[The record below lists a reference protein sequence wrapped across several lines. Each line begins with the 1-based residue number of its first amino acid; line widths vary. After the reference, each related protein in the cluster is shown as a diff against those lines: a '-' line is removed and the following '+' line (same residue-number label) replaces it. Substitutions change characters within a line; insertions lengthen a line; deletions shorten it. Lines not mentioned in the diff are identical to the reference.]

1 MSNSLIFS
9 ITHTRKNEPKWV
21 SASTNWLATTL
32 DSASGVKHTSVFT
45 LLAEGLLQEF
55 AMFLKV
61 FLEGIAIL
69 TVAIA
74 IILTLRK
81 ILRFWRRDR
90 VLQETIRLELGVVLA
105 LALEFLLAAD
115 IVGTAIS
122 PSWDAVAKLA
132 AITGIRTFL
141 NFFLQREVRELR
153 ETAHPLDGNCKL

>member
-1 MSNSLIFS
+1 MGMSVYAAS
-9 ITHTRKNEPKWV
+9 IAIV
-21 SASTNWLATTL
+21 L
-32 DSASGVKHTSVFT
+32 DSVSGVEHTSKFT

-55 AMFLKV
+55 AIFLKV

-74 IILTLRK
+74 PILTLRK
-81 ILRFWRRDR
+81 IFYLWRRDR
-90 VLQETIRLELGVVLA
+90 VLQETIRLELGAVLA

-153 ETAHPLDGNCKL
+153 ETAHSQDGKISKGLSK

>member
-1 MSNSLIFS
+1 MSVYAAWIA
-9 ITHTRKNEPKWV
+9 IV
-21 SASTNWLATTL
+21 L
-32 DSASGVKHTSVFT
+32 DSASGVEHTSKFT

-55 AMFLKV
+55 AIFLKV

-74 IILTLRK
+74 LILTLRK
-81 ILRFWRRDR
+81 IFHLWRRDR

-153 ETAHPLDGNCKL
+153 ETAHSQDCKVSKGLSKSVQSNQTM

>member
-1 MSNSLIFS
+1 MGMSVYAAWIA
-9 ITHTRKNEPKWV
+9 IV
-21 SASTNWLATTL
+21 L
-32 DSASGVKHTSVFT
+32 DSASGVEHTSKFT

-74 IILTLRK
+74 LILTLRK
-81 ILRFWRRDR
+81 IFHLWRRDR

-132 AITGIRTFL
+132 AITAIRTFL

-153 ETAHPLDGNCKL
+153 ETAHSLEGKVSKELK

>member
-1 MSNSLIFS
+1 MSIYAAW
-9 ITHTRKNEPKWV
+9 IAIV
-21 SASTNWLATTL
+21 L
-32 DSASGVKHTSVFT
+32 DSASGVEHTSKFT

-55 AMFLKV
+55 AIFLKV

-69 TVAIA
+69 TVASA
-74 IILTLRK
+74 LILTLRK
-81 ILRFWRRDR
+81 IFHLWRRDR

-141 NFFLQREVRELR
+141 NFFLQRYSGFR
-153 ETAHPLDGNCKL
+153 C

>member
-1 MSNSLIFS
+1 MLNSLISS
-9 ITHTRKNEPKWV
+9 ITHTRKNEPRWV
-21 SASTNWLATTL
+21 SAYTNCLVTTL
-32 DSASGVKHTSVFT
+32 DSGVEHTSGLT

-81 ILRFWRRDR
+81 ILLFWRRDR

>member
-1 MSNSLIFS
+1 MGMSVYAAWIA
-9 ITHTRKNEPKWV
+9 IV
-21 SASTNWLATTL
+21 L
-32 DSASGVKHTSVFT
+32 DSASGVEHTSKFT

-61 FLEGIAIL
+61 FLEGIAVL

-74 IILTLRK
+74 LILTLRK
-81 ILRFWRRDR
+81 IFHLWRRDR

-141 NFFLQREVRELR
+141 NFFLQREVRELQ
-153 ETAHPLDGNCKL
+153 ETAHSLEGKVSKELK

>member
-1 MSNSLIFS
+1 MS
-9 ITHTRKNEPKWV
+9 V
-21 SASTNWLATTL
+21 YSAWIAIAL
-32 DSASGVKHTSVFT
+32 DSASSAEHTSGVT
-45 LLAEGLLQEF
+45 LLAERLLQEF

-74 IILTLRK
+74 LILTLRK
-81 ILRFWRRDR
+81 IFRLWRRDR

-153 ETAHPLDGNCKL
+153 ETAYPLDGKTQ

>member
-1 MSNSLIFS
+1 MFTPLTFNLSPFPNLHLTILGWQ
-9 ITHTRKNEPKWV
+9 TT
-21 SASTNWLATTL
+21 SAE
-32 DSASGVKHTSVFT
+32 HTSGLT

-153 ETAHPLDGNCKL
+153 ETARPLDSNCKL

>member
-1 MSNSLIFS
+1 MGMS
-9 ITHTRKNEPKWV
+9 V
-21 SASTNWLATTL
+21 YSAWIAIAL
-32 DSASGVKHTSVFT
+32 DSASSAEHTSGVT
-45 LLAEGLLQEF
+45 LLAERLLQEF

-74 IILTLRK
+74 LILTLRK
-81 ILRFWRRDR
+81 IFRLWRRDR

-153 ETAHPLDGNCKL
+153 ETAYPLDGKTQ

>member
-1 MSNSLIFS
+1 MSVYAAWIAIVLN
-9 ITHTRKNEPKWV
+9 
-21 SASTNWLATTL
+21 
-32 DSASGVKHTSVFT
+32 SASGVEHTSKFT

-61 FLEGIAIL
+61 FLEGIAVL

-74 IILTLRK
+74 LILTLRK
-81 ILRFWRRDR
+81 IFHLWRRDR
-90 VLQETIRLELGVVLA
+90 VLQETIRLQLGVVLA

-153 ETAHPLDGNCKL
+153 ETAHSLDGKVSKELK

>member
-1 MSNSLIFS
+1 MGMSIYW
-9 ITHTRKNEPKWV
+9 I
-21 SASTNWLATTL
+21 AIAL
-32 DSASGVKHTSVFT
+32 DSVSSTEHTSGLT
-45 LLAEGLLQEF
+45 LLAERLLQEF

-61 FLEGIAIL
+61 VLEGIAIL

-74 IILTLRK
+74 VILTLRK

-153 ETAHPLDGNCKL
+153 ETAHPLDNEVSEKLR

>member
-1 MSNSLIFS
+1 MSVYAAWIA
-9 ITHTRKNEPKWV
+9 IV
-21 SASTNWLATTL
+21 L
-32 DSASGVKHTSVFT
+32 DSASGVEHTSKFT

-55 AMFLKV
+55 AIFLKV

-74 IILTLRK
+74 LILTLQK
-81 ILRFWRRDR
+81 IFHLWRRER

-153 ETAHPLDGNCKL
+153 ETAHSLDGKVSKGLSK

>member
-1 MSNSLIFS
+1 MLWIA
-9 ITHTRKNEPKWV
+9 IV
-21 SASTNWLATTL
+21 L
-32 DSASGVKHTSVFT
+32 DSASGVEHTSKFT
-45 LLAEGLLQEF
+45 LLAEGLLQGF

-61 FLEGIAIL
+61 FLEGIAVL
-69 TVAIA
+69 TVAMA
-74 IILTLRK
+74 LILTLRK
-81 ILRFWRRDR
+81 IFHLWRRDR
-90 VLQETIRLELGVVLA
+90 VVQETIRLELGVVLA

-153 ETAHPLDGNCKL
+153 ETAHSLDGKVSKELK

>member
-1 MSNSLIFS
+1 MGMSVYWIA
-9 ITHTRKNEPKWV
+9 IV
-21 SASTNWLATTL
+21 SDSTSDAE
-32 DSASGVKHTSVFT
+32 HTSGLT

-74 IILTLRK
+74 VFLTLRK

-115 IVGTAIS
+115 IVTS
-122 PSWDAVAKLA
+122 YSK
-132 AITGIRTFL
+132 GIHSCEFGL
-141 NFFLQREVRELR
+141 LV
-153 ETAHPLDGNCKL
+153 

>member
-1 MSNSLIFS
+1 MGMSVYAAWIA
-9 ITHTRKNEPKWV
+9 IV
-21 SASTNWLATTL
+21 L
-32 DSASGVKHTSVFT
+32 DSASGVEHTSKFT

-55 AMFLKV
+55 AIFLKV

-74 IILTLRK
+74 LILTLRK
-81 ILRFWRRDR
+81 IFHLWRRDR

-153 ETAHPLDGNCKL
+153 ETAHSQDCKVSKGLSKSVQSNQTM

>member
-1 MSNSLIFS
+1 MGMSIYAAW
-9 ITHTRKNEPKWV
+9 IAIV
-21 SASTNWLATTL
+21 L
-32 DSASGVKHTSVFT
+32 DSASGVEHTSKFR
-45 LLAEGLLQEF
+45 LWAEGLLQEF
-55 AMFLKV
+55 AIFLKV

-74 IILTLRK
+74 LILTLRK
-81 ILRFWRRDR
+81 IFHLWRRER

-132 AITGIRTFL
+132 AITGIRTFF

-153 ETAHPLDGNCKL
+153 ETAHSLDGKVSKGLSK

>member
-1 MSNSLIFS
+1 MGMS
-9 ITHTRKNEPKWV
+9 V
-21 SASTNWLATTL
+21 YWLAITL
-32 DSASGVKHTSVFT
+32 DASSTEHTFGLT

-69 TVAIA
+69 TVAMA
-74 IILTLRK
+74 VILTLRK

-153 ETAHPLDGNCKL
+153 ETAHPLDSISENLK

>member
-1 MSNSLIFS
+1 MGMSVYAAWIA
-9 ITHTRKNEPKWV
+9 IV
-21 SASTNWLATTL
+21 L
-32 DSASGVKHTSVFT
+32 DSVSGVEHTSKFT

-55 AMFLKV
+55 AIFLKV

-74 IILTLRK
+74 PILTLRK
-81 ILRFWRRDR
+81 IFYLWRRDR

-153 ETAHPLDGNCKL
+153 ETAHYSGRQNQ

>member
-1 MSNSLIFS
+1 MGMSVYAAWIA
-9 ITHTRKNEPKWV
+9 IV
-21 SASTNWLATTL
+21 L
-32 DSASGVKHTSVFT
+32 DSASGVEHTSKFT

-55 AMFLKV
+55 AIFLKV

-74 IILTLRK
+74 LILTLQK
-81 ILRFWRRDR
+81 IFHLWRRER

-153 ETAHPLDGNCKL
+153 ETAHSLDGKVSKGLSK

>member
-1 MSNSLIFS
+1 MSVYAAWIA
-9 ITHTRKNEPKWV
+9 IV
-21 SASTNWLATTL
+21 L
-32 DSASGVKHTSVFT
+32 DSASGVEHTSKFT

-61 FLEGIAIL
+61 FLEGIAVL

-74 IILTLRK
+74 LILTLRK
-81 ILRFWRRDR
+81 IFHLWRRDR

-153 ETAHPLDGNCKL
+153 ETAHSLDGKVSKELK

>member
-1 MSNSLIFS
+1 MGMS
-9 ITHTRKNEPKWV
+9 V
-21 SASTNWLATTL
+21 YSAWIAIAL
-32 DSASGVKHTSVFT
+32 DSASSAEHTSGVT

-61 FLEGIAIL
+61 FLEGIAVL

-74 IILTLRK
+74 LILTLRK
-81 ILRFWRRDR
+81 IFRLWRRDR

-153 ETAHPLDGNCKL
+153 

>member
-1 MSNSLIFS
+1 MSIY
-9 ITHTRKNEPKWV
+9 
-21 SASTNWLATTL
+21 ATWIAIVL
-32 DSASGVKHTSVFT
+32 DSASGVEHTSKFT

-55 AMFLKV
+55 AIFLKV

-74 IILTLRK
+74 PILTLRK
-81 ILRFWRRDR
+81 IFYLWRRDR

-141 NFFLQREVRELR
+141 NFFLQREVREL
-153 ETAHPLDGNCKL
+153 

>member
-1 MSNSLIFS
+1 MLWIA
-9 ITHTRKNEPKWV
+9 IV
-21 SASTNWLATTL
+21 L
-32 DSASGVKHTSVFT
+32 DSASGVEHTSKFT

-61 FLEGIAIL
+61 FLEGIAVL
-69 TVAIA
+69 TVAMA
-74 IILTLRK
+74 LILTLRK
-81 ILRFWRRDR
+81 IFHLWRRDR
-90 VLQETIRLELGVVLA
+90 VVQETIRLELGVVLA

-141 NFFLQREVRELR
+141 NFFLQREVRELQ
-153 ETAHPLDGNCKL
+153 ETAHSLDGKVSKELT

>member
-1 MSNSLIFS
+1 MS
-9 ITHTRKNEPKWV
+9 V
-21 SASTNWLATTL
+21 YSAWIAIAL
-32 DSASGVKHTSVFT
+32 DSASSAEHTSGVT

-61 FLEGIAIL
+61 FLEGIAVL

-74 IILTLRK
+74 LILTLRK
-81 ILRFWRRDR
+81 IFRLWRRDR

-153 ETAHPLDGNCKL
+153 

>member
-1 MSNSLIFS
+1 MLLYTGWI
-9 ITHTRKNEPKWV
+9 
-21 SASTNWLATTL
+21 AAL
-32 DSASGVKHTSVFT
+32 DSASSAEHISQFT
-45 LLAEGLLQEF
+45 LLAERLLQEF
-55 AMFLKV
+55 ALLLKV

-74 IILTLRK
+74 VFLTLRR
-81 ILRFWRRDR
+81 ILRLWRRDR

-105 LALEFLLAAD
+105 LSLEFLLAAD
-115 IVGTAIS
+115 IVGTAVS

-153 ETAHPLDGNCKL
+153 ETAHSPSAKEL

>member
-1 MSNSLIFS
+1 MGMSVYAAWIA
-9 ITHTRKNEPKWV
+9 IV
-21 SASTNWLATTL
+21 L
-32 DSASGVKHTSVFT
+32 DSASGVEHTSKFT

-55 AMFLKV
+55 AIFLKV

-74 IILTLRK
+74 PILTLRK
-81 ILRFWRRDR
+81 IFYLWRRDR

-153 ETAHPLDGNCKL
+153 ETAHSQDGKISKGLSK

>member
-1 MSNSLIFS
+1 MGMSIYAAW
-9 ITHTRKNEPKWV
+9 IAIV
-21 SASTNWLATTL
+21 L
-32 DSASGVKHTSVFT
+32 DSASGVEHTSKFT
-45 LLAEGLLQEF
+45 LWAEGLLQEF
-55 AMFLKV
+55 AIFLKV

-74 IILTLRK
+74 LILTLRK
-81 ILRFWRRDR
+81 IFHLWRRER

-153 ETAHPLDGNCKL
+153 ETAHSLDGKVSKGLSK

>member
-1 MSNSLIFS
+1 MSVYTAWIAIALNSDA
-9 ITHTRKNEPKWV
+9 E
-21 SASTNWLATTL
+21 
-32 DSASGVKHTSVFT
+32 HTSGFT
-45 LLAEGLLQEF
+45 LLAERLLQEF
-55 AMFLKV
+55 ATFLKV

-74 IILTLRK
+74 LLLTLRK

-141 NFFLQREVRELR
+141 NFFLQREVRELQQ
-153 ETAHPLDGNCKL
+153 TAYPLDGKVSEKLK

>member
-1 MSNSLIFS
+1 MSVYAAWIA
-9 ITHTRKNEPKWV
+9 IV
-21 SASTNWLATTL
+21 L
-32 DSASGVKHTSVFT
+32 DSASGVEHTSKFT

-61 FLEGIAIL
+61 FLEGIAVL

-74 IILTLRK
+74 LILTLRK
-81 ILRFWRRDR
+81 IFHLWRRDR

-141 NFFLQREVRELR
+141 NFFLQREVRELQ
-153 ETAHPLDGNCKL
+153 ETAHSLEGKVSKELK

>member
-1 MSNSLIFS
+1 MS
-9 ITHTRKNEPKWV
+9 V
-21 SASTNWLATTL
+21 YWLAITL
-32 DSASGVKHTSVFT
+32 DASSTEHTFGLT

-69 TVAIA
+69 TVAMA
-74 IILTLRK
+74 VILTLRK

-153 ETAHPLDGNCKL
+153 ETAHPLDSISENLK

>member
-1 MSNSLIFS
+1 MSIYW
-9 ITHTRKNEPKWV
+9 I
-21 SASTNWLATTL
+21 AIAL
-32 DSASGVKHTSVFT
+32 DSVSSTEHTSGLT
-45 LLAEGLLQEF
+45 LLAERLLQEF

-61 FLEGIAIL
+61 VLEGIAIL

-74 IILTLRK
+74 VILTLRK

-153 ETAHPLDGNCKL
+153 ETAHPLDNEVSEKLR

>member
-1 MSNSLIFS
+1 MGMSVYAAS
-9 ITHTRKNEPKWV
+9 IAIV
-21 SASTNWLATTL
+21 L
-32 DSASGVKHTSVFT
+32 DSVSGVEHTSKFT

-55 AMFLKV
+55 AIFLKV

-74 IILTLRK
+74 LILTLRK
-81 ILRFWRRDR
+81 IFHLWRRDR

-115 IVGTAIS
+115 IIGTAIS

-153 ETAHPLDGNCKL
+153 ETAHSQDGKISKGLSK